1 MKLTMNFTLSEDDL
15 NRYESANDLRAFYS
29 SFGLDGLEVMPL
41 AEDDRKIVTPD
52 MIVGV
57 HARCIT
63 DWMGLD
69 TDMLLSH
76 YRQDLDYARQIGAR
90 YVVFHIT
97 QVGFAESLT
106 YELVHTDEE
115 VVDAAAAFINQLLDG
130 QDYNFYFLMENL
142 WWPGMTM
149 VDPNVTRRL
158 LDQVHYPK
166 KGIMLDTGHFM
177 STDTSLTSPQD
188 ALDALNRMLDAHG
201 DLVSMIKGVHLNLSL
216 SGEYVKNYRKHPV
229 APETDPEKLAA
240 QAFSYIF
247 QIDQHRPFATPGV
260 RDLIDRISPMY
271 VTLEYITR
279 DRAEH
284 AHFLKEGTDALSS
297 KTG

>member
-1 MKLTMNFTLSEDDL
+1 MKLTMNFTLSDDDL
-15 NRYESANDLRAFYS
+15 NRYKNSEDLRSFYS
-29 SFGLDGLEVMPL
+29 SFGLDGLELMPL
-41 AEDDRKIVTPD
+41 TEDAQHIVQPD
-52 MIVGV
+52 MVVGV

-69 TDMLLSH
+69 TDLLLSH
-76 YRQDLDYARQIGAR
+76 YRQDLDYAKEIGAE

-106 YELVHTDEE
+106 YELLHTDEE
-115 VVDAAAAFINQLLDG
+115 VVDAAAQFINQLLDG
-130 QDYNFYFLMENL
+130 TDYDFYFLMENL

-149 VDPNVTRRL
+149 VDPKVTRRL

-177 STDTSLTSPQD
+177 STDTSLASASD
-188 ALDALNRMLDAHG
+188 ALLALNRMLDAHG
-201 DLVSMIKGVHLNLSL
+201 ELVSMIKGVHLNLSL
-216 SGEYVKNYRKHPV
+216 SGEYVKNYRQHPV
-229 APETDPEKLAA
+229 IPETDPEKLAA

-247 QIDQHRPFATPGV
+247 QIDQHRPFAAPGV
-260 RDLIDRISPMY
+260 RELIDRISPMY

-279 DRAEH
+279 DRQEH
-284 AHFLKEGTDALSS
+284 ADFLKAGTDSLR
-297 KTG
+297 